1 MCVVIL
7 TQYLKYVHVCFQSF
21 WESQQCDISSVQ
33 KYAIAIL
40 IHTKQSDLS
49 QNTIYRTNPA
59 KL

>member
-33 KYAIAIL
+33 KYAIAI
-40 IHTKQSDLS
+40 ITHIKQPDLS
-49 QNTIYRTNPA
+49 QNLIYSHNPA
-59 KL
+59 EL